1 MRPHSAC
8 IKRGPRKRQGRKENE
23 EPTHGRGP
31 AAACHPFLCRRWGR
45 LGSGFTEASRGSQR
59 PSRSDKNKQSGGNRS
74 RAPRPRSLQHHHQA
88 GPGLRPRPTPSSF
101 PHLRAHRWLIQ
112 RGTRGARGSTCA
124 SRAAHAHAPL
134 ALDGS
139 RSHGRQGPRARGP
152 PRGPPL
158 TSDVAGASGGA
169 KPRRFL
175 TPRCI
180 LRPALTDSSIKL
192 VEH

>member
-1 MRPHSAC
+1 M
-8 IKRGPRKRQGRKENE
+8 RGPLGTAPGARAQDAASLRLHQTRSQKTPGEEGNE

-31 AAACHPFLCRRWGR
+31 AAACHPFLCRRWGC

-74 RAPRPRSLQHHHQA
+74 RAPRPRSLQHRRQA
-88 GPGLRPRPTPSSF
+88 RPGLCPRPTPSSF
-101 PHLRAHRWLIQ
+101 PAH
-112 RGTRGARGSTCA
+112 THAR
-124 SRAAHAHAPL
+124 L

-169 KPRRFL
+169 RPPRF
-175 TPRCI
+175 